1 LPIVQDTPTRLVT
14 YLHGLHVLVVGR
26 GTLSSVSRS
35 VLATLGAEVTLHDGD
50 IAAGEGLDMDDVD
63 GVICDRI
70 ASPPDRAYLERVQ
83 RWLDE
88 AGPPAGRAWITVS
101 AFGLSGP
108 AKDFRGSEHVC
119 AAAGGL
125 LAAVFDDDGHPHAI
139 PGGQAMQ
146 ASAHM
151 AALALLYGV
160 SLAGDEGRPVHLDL
174 SAQEAVA
181 FCTNQQTPMNLLNRC
196 AVPAGS
202 SRYSAPSD
210 PFACT
215 DGQVQIIVVDDH
227 QFARFSETIGRPD
240 LTPIFPTLSDR
251 VQFADTI
258 NSVCSEWTTVHTKDY
273 CEEVLQAAGVP
284 AAAVRPIGE
293 VVTSPQ
299 FRSRGWPDRDGR
311 ADGSIV
317 LPALVRRREI
327 AKQGD
332 RRSLTA
338 LRVLEFSNVLA
349 GPLAGAILG
358 ALGAVVVRVE
368 DADRL
373 DMYRQNG
380 PFVDDIRGPE
390 RSAYFQGANYCKR
403 SIRAGSDVVPQAR
416 HWADVLLE
424 NVGLKRIEQAG
435 VDVAADDE
443 SKASLL
449 VSVSAFGRSGPCAG
463 YRGYA
468 QNVHAFAGLEFAVE
482 EAANKLVTLRMVLAD
497 YSSAVWAATVCAA
510 WWLGG
515 TVDDERLD
523 LSMAE
528 VVANRI
534 PLPEITRDARD
545 GAGVQAEVDLLVDL
559 DSRYLAVTVSAS
571 DWPKLL
577 APLLGLQATSGHSR
591 NLEDEVIQ
599 ALRAAAERD
608 LEGTVSRL
616 QQAGIA
622 CYPASNPQMLVA
634 DPHLAQREFFVAL
647 QHPIMGETRIIALPW
662 RVMGRPRSDNY
673 WRAPMLGEHEA
684 WAAQVFE
691 DQA

>member
-1 LPIVQDTPTRLVT
+1 MQDTPTRIVY
-14 YLHGLHVLVVGR
+14 YLRGLHVLVIGR
-26 GTLSSVSRS
+26 GTLGSVCRS
-35 VLATLGAEVTLHDGD
+35 VLSTLGADVTLHESDTVAGDGPK
-50 IAAGEGLDMDDVD
+50 LDDFD
-63 GVICDRI
+63 GVICARI
-70 ASPPDRAYLERVQ
+70 SSPADRAYLEQVQ
-83 RWLDE
+83 HWLDE
-88 AGPPAGRAWITVS
+88 TTSATGRAWVTVS
-101 AFGLSGP
+101 AFGLSGR
-108 AKDFRGSEHVC
+108 AKDFKGSEHVC

-125 LAAVFDDDGHPHAI
+125 LAAVFDDQGHPYPI
-139 PGGQAMQ
+139 PGGQGMQ
-146 ASAHM
+146 TSAHM
-151 AALALLYGV
+151 AALALLYGL
-160 SLAGDEGRPVHLDL
+160 SLAADERRPVHLDL

-210 PFACT
+210 PFPCT

-240 LTPIFPTLSDR
+240 LIPIFPTLSDR

-258 NSVCSEWTTVHTKDY
+258 NSVCSEWTSVRTKDH

-293 VVTSPQ
+293 VVISPQ

-311 ADGSIV
+311 ADGSVV
-317 LPALVRRREI
+317 LPALVQRREV
-327 AKQGD
+327 ARQGD
-332 RRSLTA
+332 RRSLTN

-368 DADRL
+368 DAERL
-373 DMYRQNG
+373 DMYRLNG

-403 SIRAGSDVVPQAR
+403 SIRANSDVVPQAR
-416 HWADVLLE
+416 RWADVLLE

-435 VDVAADDE
+435 VDVAPDE
-443 SKASLL
+443 DAKASLV
-449 VSVSAFGRSGPCAG
+449 VSVSAFGRTGPCAA

-482 EAANKLVTLRMVLAD
+482 EAANKLVTLRLVLAD

-510 WWLGG
+510 WWIGG
-515 TVDDERLD
+515 NVDDERLD

-534 PLPEITRDARD
+534 PLPEITHEA
-545 GAGVQAEVDLLVDL
+545 GEAPAGVQGEVDLLIDVGG
-559 DSRYLAVTVSAS
+559 RYLAVTLPAP
-571 DWPKLL
+571 DWPRLL
-577 APLLGLQATSGHSR
+577 APLVGLRAPSDQSPD
-591 NLEDEVIQ
+591 LEDEVRGG
-599 ALRAAAERD
+599 LRTTAEFD

-622 CYPASNPQMLVA
+622 CYPASNPQTLVA
-634 DPHLAQREFFVAL
+634 DPHLADREFFISL
-647 QHPIMGETRIIALPW
+647 QHPVMGETRIISLPW
-662 RVMGRPRSDNY
+662 RVVGRPRANNY

-684 WAAQVFE
+684 WAAQVFRAE
-691 DQA
+691 T